1 MNLRIGCAIVGFL
14 SLVLS
19 MSAQT
24 TGGSSTAAPTV
35 PLLMNFSGVLA
46 DLNGKPLTGVVG
58 VTFSLYKEQ
67 QDASPIWQETQNVQA
82 GKTGHYTIAL
92 GSGSSRGLPAD
103 FFATGEARWLGVRP
117 QEQEEQP
124 RVMLLSVPYAL
135 KALDAENLGG
145 RPASDFLAATGAAQT
160 PAGGVTGSGTKNFIP
175 RWTSASQIGN
185 SNIFENSSNQVGIA
199 TSTPAATLDV
209 KGTAD
214 IRDTLTLFPN
224 GSAAALKLSGSAFAI
239 SKAGAVT
246 FTAGQTFPGTG
257 TITGLKAGSGLMGG
271 GNSGNV
277 TLALTNT
284 CSNGQILQWNGTK
297 WVCSNAGAGD
307 ITGVTAQAP
316 ITGGGT
322 SGNVKIGLTNS
333 CSNGQVLQWN
343 GGVWACSSVGGGTIT
358 GVTAGTDLTGGGNSG
373 NVTLNLDMT
382 KVPQLAANNTFT
394 GPEQLFNNTVIVG
407 PITTL
412 TEGELA
418 AGSPSANNPAFG
430 AAGFTTAAGSGG
442 NGGNGIVSFGGSG
455 DFQTNNGNTG
465 GAGISA
471 EGGGGST
478 GAAGIS
484 AFGGGASEGGC
495 CADGPGGFFRRRV
508 EQLSGRWN

>member
-1 MNLRIGCAIVGFL
+1 MNLRIGCVIVGFL

-24 TGGSSTAAPTV
+24 TGGSSTASPTV

-92 GSGSSRGLPAD
+92 GSGSSQGLPAD

-246 FTAGQTFPGTG
+246 FTAGQTFSRHRYDHRRESRFGSYGRRKQWQRYACLDQHLFQRPDFAMEWHEVGVQQRRCGRYHWSHRPG
-257 TITGLKAGSGLMGG
+257 SHHWRRY
-271 GNSGNV
+271 
-277 TLALTNT
+277 
-284 CSNGQILQWNGTK
+284 QWQ
-297 WVCSNAGAGD
+297 CQDRFDQFLFQRAGAPVERRCV
-307 ITGVTAQAP
+307 GVLL
-316 ITGGGT
+316 GWRRDYHRGY
-322 SGNVKIGLTNS
+322 S
-333 CSNGQVLQWN
+333 WN
-343 GGVWACSSVGGGTIT
+343 
-358 GVTAGTDLTGGGNSG
+358 
-373 NVTLNLDMT
+373 
-382 KVPQLAANNTFT
+382 
-394 GPEQLFNNTVIVG
+394 
-407 PITTL
+407 
-412 TEGELA
+412 
-418 AGSPSANNPAFG
+418 
-430 AAGFTTAAGSGG
+430 
-442 NGGNGIVSFGGSG
+442 
-455 DFQTNNGNTG
+455 
-465 GAGISA
+465 
-471 EGGGGST
+471 
-478 GAAGIS
+478 
-484 AFGGGASEGGC
+484 
-495 CADGPGGFFRRRV
+495 
-508 EQLSGRWN
+508 